1 MDDMNTISKAGFGL
15 LKFVRA
21 VLKYCDTYREVKPK
35 QDRVEF
41 LQNDL
46 EEKAK
51 VLEYLR
57 IEVESLEAELGKL
70 NTKYEHSLALRQKYS
85 VELEISEK
93 RLNAADR
100 LVIGLMSEKERW
112 MEELKRLGDDKDNIV
127 GTCLLSASF
136 MAYAGTF
143 SWDFRKV
150 MINDWLQDLTDRHV
164 PVTTHYR
171 VDTNLSN
178 DVEISAWSSEGL
190 PPDELSIQNGILT
203 TRASR
208 FPLCIDP
215 QQQALTWI
223 KKREAHNNMK
233 TLSFNDKDFLKQ
245 LEMAMKYGTPVL
257 FEDVDDYIDP
267 VIGNVLEKN
276 FTVQSG

>member
-1 MDDMNTISKAGFGL
+1 MDDMHDISKAGDGL

-70 NTKYEHSLALRQKYS
+70 NTKYESSLALRQKYS
-85 VELEISEK
+85 IELKISEK
-93 RLNAADR
+93 RLNSADR
-100 LVIGLMSEKERW
+100 LVTGLFSEKERW
-112 MEELKRLGDDKDNIV
+112 TEELKRLGDEKDNVV

-136 MAYAGTF
+136 LAYAGTF

-150 MINDWLQDLTDRHV
+150 MIADWLEDISFRHI
-164 PVTTHYR
+164 PVTMPYQ
-171 VDTNLSN
+171 VEESLSN
-178 DVEISAWSSEGL
+178 EVEISTWSSEG
-190 PPDELSIQNGILT
+190 
-203 TRASR
+203 
-208 FPLCIDP
+208 
-215 QQQALTWI
+215 
-223 KKREAHNNMK
+223 KNNFK
-233 TLSFNDKDFLKQ
+233 F
-245 LEMAMKYGTPVL
+245 
-257 FEDVDDYIDP
+257 
-267 VIGNVLEKN
+267 
-276 FTVQSG
+276 

>member
-164 PVTTHYR
+164 PVATHYR